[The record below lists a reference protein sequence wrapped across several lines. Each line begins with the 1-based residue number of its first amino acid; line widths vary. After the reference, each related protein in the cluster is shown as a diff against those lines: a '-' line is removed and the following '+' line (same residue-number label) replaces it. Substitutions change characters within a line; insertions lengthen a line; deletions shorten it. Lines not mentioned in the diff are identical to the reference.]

1 MKQICCI
8 IILILSIGQSGWA
21 EESSDRDPTI
31 WTVIVSGI
39 NKDPEEM
46 QMKGQAVL
54 RLQKLFK
61 QKMAIP
67 ESNIYTLLGKDSF
80 AYQPETLESTSD
92 SILKVLEILKDTVDP
107 QDALIF
113 YYTGQANIVK
123 DKLRLNLP
131 GSDLCHDVLAEH
143 LNAIKAK
150 RSLIVLDCP
159 ASGFAV
165 HSLTK
170 RNRILIMGAH
180 VNQPWSTRL
189 SYYFVPAMGDERSDY
204 NKDGQI
210 SVLEAFRYA
219 VMQLDDYYR
228 QRDLIKTENPLLED
242 DGDAVASQQPWTWQQ
257 EKKDGH
263 FASEWI
269 IWEK

>member
-8 IILILSIGQSGWA
+8 IILSLSIGQPGWA
-21 EESSDRDPTI
+21 VEPSGRGPTT
-31 WTVIVSGI
+31 WAVIVSGI
-39 NKDPEEM
+39 NKDPEEI
-46 QMKGQAVL
+46 QMKGRAVH

-67 ESNIYTLLGKDSF
+67 KSNIYTLLDRDSF
-80 AYQPETLESTSD
+80 AWQPGTLESTSD
-92 SILKVLEILKDTVDP
+92 NILKILGTLSDSVSP
-107 QDALIF
+107 QDTLIF

-131 GSDLCHDVLAEH
+131 GPDLCHDALAES

-150 RSLIVLDCP
+150 HSLVVLDSP

-165 HSLTK
+165 QSLT
-170 RNRILIMGAH
+170 RHNLILIMGAH

-189 SYYFVPAMGDERSDY
+189 SYYFVPAMGDKRSDY

-257 EKKDGH
+257 ENKDGQ